1 MKNGKILI
9 VGGYGGVGRQ
19 IARRLS
25 SEFPSQII
33 VAGRSYDKASA
44 FAEELEG
51 NVSPLA
57 FDIQAAA
64 QRPELLDRVALVVMC
79 IDQLE
84 TDFVELCISRGIDY
98 LDVTAGHGFFTKLEA
113 FNKKAIDGN
122 STVVLSVGL
131 APGLTNLLAKNV
143 HSKIE
148 DVGHIDIFLMLGL
161 GEKHGEAAVRWTVEN
176 FATEF
181 SIRDKHDQRRVWPFH
196 EGKSTVFPEGLGR
209 RKAYRF
215 NFPDQ
220 HVIIRTLEIPS
231 AASWLCFDS
240 ALTTNL
246 LALSERLGGLRLLRL
261 RSLRNI
267 VVRIL
272 RSFQFGSDIFAAK
285 AQAYSL
291 KNPLGGPYESTMIGN
306 NETRAT
312 AIIASDV
319 AREIYKSPLSA
330 GVFHLEQLIDPQIIF
345 QSLQDEGFRFIS

>member
-1 MKNGKILI
+1 MKNGKFLI
-9 VGGYGGVGRQ
+9 AGGYGGVGSL
-19 IARRLS
+19 IAKRLS
-25 SEFPSQII
+25 NEFRSQII
-33 VAGRSYDKASA
+33 VGGRSYDKASA
-44 FAEELEG
+44 YADELEG
-51 NVSPLA
+51 NVVPLA
-57 FDIQAAA
+57 FDIQSAA
-64 QRPELLDRVALVVMC
+64 QRPELLDGVALVVVC

-143 HSKIE
+143 HAKIE

-181 SIRDKHDQRRVWPFH
+181 SIRDAHGQRRVWPFH
-196 EGKSTVFPEGLGR
+196 EGKSTVLPEGLGR

-220 HVIIRTLEIPS
+220 HVIVRTLEIPS
-231 AASWLCFDS
+231 AASWLCLDS

-267 VVRIL
+267 MVRML

-291 KNPLGGPYESTMIGN
+291 KDPLGRPYASAVIGN

-312 AIIASDV
+312 AIVASNV
-319 AREIYKSPLSA
+319 AREIYRSTFSA
-330 GVFHLEQLIDPQIIF
+330 GVFHIEQIIDPQNVF
-345 QSLQDEGFRFIS
+345 QALQEEGFRYIS